1 MNEVTS
7 LDALASTTHFHIFT
21 WVVGIILF
29 LVAAVMADGTKG
41 RKITHMIARLFY
53 VLILIS
59 GVLLFVKYSSADAAL
74 YGVKFLLGLLT
85 IGMMEMVLVRSE
97 KEKAWAL
104 YGSCFSFSYS
114 LQCSS
119 DSNCQLASVGSCN
132 RLTKNVTP
140 TGSCCQWAFFCN
152 QRLNGVGMENRCM
165 DAFSKGHSLFSSI
178 FEVYCLAM

>member
-74 YGVKFLLGLLT
+74 YGVKFLLGFLT

-97 KEKAWAL
+97 KGK
-104 YGSCFSFSYS
+104 
-114 LQCSS
+114 
-119 DSNCQLASVGSCN
+119 SVGVIWV
-132 RLTKNVTP
+132 L
-140 TGSCCQWAFFCN
+140 FFVF
-152 QRLNGVGMENRCM
+152 LFATMFLGFKLPVGISWFM
-165 DAFSKGHSLFSSI
+165 
-178 FEVYCLAM
+178 

>member
-97 KEKAWAL
+97 KGK
-104 YGSCFSFSYS
+104 
-114 LQCSS
+114 
-119 DSNCQLASVGSCN
+119 SVGVVWV
-132 RLTKNVTP
+132 L
-140 TGSCCQWAFFCN
+140 FFVF
-152 QRLNGVGMENRCM
+152 LFATMFVGFKLPVGISWF
-165 DAFSKGHSLFSSI
+165 A
-178 FEVYCLAM
+178 

>member
-97 KEKAWAL
+97 KGK
-104 YGSCFSFSYS
+104 
-114 LQCSS
+114 
-119 DSNCQLASVGSCN
+119 SVGVVWV
-132 RLTKNVTP
+132 L
-140 TGSCCQWAFFCN
+140 FFVF
-152 QRLNGVGMENRCM
+152 LFATMFLGFKLPVGISWF
-165 DAFSKGHSLFSSI
+165 A
-178 FEVYCLAM
+178 

>member
-97 KEKAWAL
+97 KGK
-104 YGSCFSFSYS
+104 
-114 LQCSS
+114 
-119 DSNCQLASVGSCN
+119 SVGVIWV
-132 RLTKNVTP
+132 L
-140 TGSCCQWAFFCN
+140 FFVF
-152 QRLNGVGMENRCM
+152 LFATMFLGFKLPVGISWF
-165 DAFSKGHSLFSSI
+165 A
-178 FEVYCLAM
+178 

>member
-97 KEKAWAL
+97 KGK
-104 YGSCFSFSYS
+104 
-114 LQCSS
+114 
-119 DSNCQLASVGSCN
+119 SVGVVWV
-132 RLTKNVTP
+132 L
-140 TGSCCQWAFFCN
+140 FFVF
-152 QRLNGVGMENRCM
+152 LFATMFLGFKLPVGISW
-165 DAFSKGHSLFSSI
+165 FT
-178 FEVYCLAM
+178 